1 MTTKKEV
8 LKMEYAISVLQRELN
23 NCLEGLEYYELEGY
37 NTSLLLDEKDQ
48 LEYILKVLQG
58 QANV

>member
-1 MTTKKEV
+1 
-8 LKMEYAISVLQRELN
+8 MEYAISVLQRELN